1 MSIENATPPAV
12 KRNGLRCKDSRKRRL
27 SGARARPTELA
38 RRRGAPGLGRG
49 GGYLK
54 HLIVF
59 FSFIAVCCGAA
70 SARDDSGLAAFL
82 QNLWP
87 AAERAGVSREVFDR
101 AVESSS
107 IETSVLQRPHTQAE
121 FTISIPSYLSSALT
135 PARVAR
141 GRSLAT
147 ELAAPLAR
155 IEQRS
160 GVASTTLLAILGVE
174 SNFGSA
180 TGAADTLS
188 VLATL
193 AYGGHRGTVFSDEYI
208 AALVMLQRGYVAR
221 ERLRGSWAGAMGQ
234 PQFLPSAYLK
244 FAQSYD
250 GEGPADIWTNRL
262 DSLASIGNF
271 LKESGWVA
279 GLPPV
284 IEVVVPPTF
293 DYGALDLDLSQ
304 WRATGF
310 SQADGGRL
318 PESGAASLFQPAGAA
333 GPTFL
338 ITDNFEA
345 IRQYNTS
352 DAYALSVALLAE
364 RIAGRKA
371 PIAPWPKVAALSTAD
386 CMEMQRLLAAR
397 GLYRGTIDGKLGRTS
412 RNAVHAFQL
421 SVGLQPADGFATKA
435 VLERLR
441 GKGE

>member
-1 MSIENATPPAV
+1 MSIENATAPAV
-12 KRNGLRCKDSRKRRL
+12 KRNGPRCKDSKQWPW
-27 SGARARPTELA
+27 SGRAARAFALQW
-38 RRRGAPGLGRG
+38 RRGDLGRRTLAACLY
-49 GGYLK
+49 YLT
-54 HLIVF
+54 VF
-59 FSFIAVCCGAA
+59 TIGFCVCCGAA
-70 SARDDSGLAAFL
+70 TARDDADLAAFL
-82 QNLWP
+82 QRLWP
-87 AAERAGVSREVFDR
+87 AAQGAGVSREIFDL

-107 IETSVLQRPHTQAE
+107 IEPGVLQRPRAQAE
-121 FTISIPSYLSSALT
+121 FTVSIPSYLSNALT

-141 GRSLAT
+141 GRSLAA
-147 ELAAPLAR
+147 ELATPLAR
-155 IEQRS
+155 IEQGS
-160 GVASTTLLAILGVE
+160 GVPSETLLAILGVE

-193 AYGGHRGTVFSDEYI
+193 AYGGHRGAVFADEFV

-250 GEGPADIWTNRL
+250 GERPADIWNNRL

-279 GLPPV
+279 GLPAV
-284 IEVVVPPTF
+284 IEVVVPPGF

-304 WRATGF
+304 WRASGF
-310 SQADGGRL
+310 ARADGGAL
-318 PESGAASLFQPAGAA
+318 PSRGAASLFQPAGAA
-333 GPTFL
+333 GPAFL

-397 GLYRGTIDGKLGRTS
+397 GFYHGTIDGKLGRTS

-421 SVGLQPADGFATKA
+421 SEGLQPADGFATKA

-441 GKGE
+441 R